1 MLDFTA
7 LYNPAY
13 RGEAVPHSGPHK
25 KTYPNRGEGVHK
37 MIKEDMT
44 INLRLLE
51 DIRDDSENLPAVR
64 LQAIQTLQKLID
76 VDDPATEENIKTLK
90 ELRDSDKTG
99 DGVKIQVIQT
109 LQKLITLVEGEPKDN
124 ETPTEESIMAK
135 IRGEKK

>member
-1 MLDFTA
+1 ML
-7 LYNPAY
+7 L
-13 RGEAVPHSGPHK
+13 E
-25 KTYPNRGEGVHK
+25 EQ
-37 MIKEDMT
+37 E

-51 DIRDDSENLPAVR
+51 DIRDDSMNLSAVR

-109 LQKLITLVEGEPKDN
+109 LQKIMKLAEGEPVQDDV
-124 ETPTEESIMAK
+124 PTEDSIMNK
-135 IRGEKK
+135 IRGAKK

>member
-1 MLDFTA
+1 MKL
-7 LYNPAY
+7 
-13 RGEAVPHSGPHK
+13 E
-25 KTYPNRGEGVHK
+25 
-37 MIKEDMT
+37 EDMG

-76 VDDPATEENIKTLK
+76 VEDPATEENIKTLK

-109 LQKLITLVEGEPKDN
+109 LQKIIKLVEGEPED
-124 ETPTEESIMAK
+124 ETKPTVDSIMAK

>member
-1 MLDFTA
+1 MGAYLPH
-7 LYNPAY
+7 LYGLA
-13 RGEAVPHSGPHK
+13 APHSGPHK
-25 KTYPNRGEGVHK
+25 DTCPKGGEGLY
-37 MIKEDMT
+37 MLKEDMS

-64 LQAIQTLQKLID
+64 LQAIQTLQKLIA
-76 VDDPATEENIKTLK
+76 VEDPATEENIKTLK

-109 LQKLITLVEGEPKDN
+109 LQKIMTLVEGEPKDI

-135 IRGEKK
+135 IRGAKK

>member
-1 MLDFTA
+1 
-7 LYNPAY
+7 
-13 RGEAVPHSGPHK
+13 
-25 KTYPNRGEGVHK
+25 

-109 LQKLITLVEGEPKDN
+109 LQKFITLVEGDPKDN

-135 IRGEKK
+135 IRGGKK